1 MKFQAL
7 SRKISI
13 LRSIL
18 PASLFIMPIM
28 FMILTSNSA
37 YALHLKTHK
46 ITETAYALVGE
57 LGPRTYDNL
66 GLNNTLGFVI
76 TRSGVVLIDSG
87 SSPQGGKEIA
97 KRVAQVTDQPI
108 KWVINTGSQDHRW
121 LGNDY
126 FQRQGAEIIAL
137 KKTVMTQRKYADDQ
151 LDSLKNVLK
160 ERAEGGKA
168 RHASRVFDSNHA
180 QFKLGETPFEIFYF
194 GDAHFPGD
202 AVVWLPEQKIVFT
215 GDMVYVDR
223 MLGVLPYS
231 NSVSWQQAFHK
242 MAKLKPQWVVPGH
255 GNVYPLSKAQAE
267 TGNYLDFLING
278 IKKAQEDWLEIDD
291 TVNLLSEK
299 ERAAPFSHLKNFDS
313 WHRTNINRTY
323 LLLESAE

>member
-1 MKFQAL
+1 MKFQVLPRKSFAL
-7 SRKISI
+7 
-13 LRSIL
+13 LFIL
-18 PASLFIMPIM
+18 PACLLMM
-28 FMILTSNSA
+28 KNA
-37 YALHLKTHK
+37 HALNLKTHR
-46 ITETAYALVGE
+46 ISETAYALIGE

-76 TRSGVVLIDSG
+76 TQSGVVLIDSG
-87 SSPQGGKEIA
+87 SSPQGGKEISR
-97 KRVAQVTDQPI
+97 RVAQVTDKPI
-108 KWVINTGSQDHRW
+108 KWIINTGSQDHRW

-126 FQRQGAEIIAL
+126 FQQQGAEIIAL
-137 KKTVMTQRKYADDQ
+137 KRTVMTQQKYADDHV
-151 LDSLKNVLK
+151 SGLKNVLK
-160 ERAEGGKA
+160 DRGKDIRA
-168 RHASRVFDSNHA
+168 RHASQIIDSDHA
-180 QFKLGETPFEIFYF
+180 KFKLDETTFEIFYF
-194 GDAHFPGD
+194 GDSHFPGD
-202 AVVWLPEQKIVFT
+202 AVVWLPAQKIVFT

-231 NSVSWQQAFHK
+231 NSVSWQQAFQQ
-242 MAKLKPQWVVPGH
+242 MTQLKPRWVVPGH

-267 TGNYLDFLING
+267 TGDYLNFLVNG

-299 ERAAPFSHLKNFDS
+299 ENAAPFSHLRNFDS